1 MPQNAKKETI
11 FTYTDNSD
19 EQENKVILDNLK
31 EKAQAQFN
39 CNILYV
45 LRLAFINF

>member
-1 MPQNAKKETI
+1 MTQNAKKGKI

-31 EKAQAQFN
+31 EKAQPQFN
-39 CNILYV
+39 CNILNV
-45 LRLAFINF
+45 LRLAYINF